1 MNTDEIRQLIKRELP
16 IQIKEDQELQELI
29 LKLSKNTFAP
39 KQQTEDRFDQI
50 LAELRSDRETQNQKW
65 ETQNQKWE
73 ENQKVLHNLH
83 EEIMAITKKHDRS
96 IGALGARWG
105 IKSEA
110 SFRNALAGILEESFG
125 VQVLRVDEYDDE
137 GQVFG
142 RPDQVEIDVIIK
154 NGLLIL
160 CELKSSIDK
169 AGMYIFERKVRFY
182 EEKHKRKATRTMV
195 ISPMIDPRAM
205 KVAQDLGIE
214 TYSDSLDVATE

>member
-1 MNTDEIRQLIKRELP
+1 
-16 IQIKEDQELQELI
+16 
-29 LKLSKNTFAP
+29 
-39 KQQTEDRFDQI
+39 
-50 LAELRSDRETQNQKW
+50 
-65 ETQNQKWE
+65 
-73 ENQKVLHNLH
+73 
-83 EEIMAITKKHDRS
+83 MAIMKKQDRS
-96 IGALGARWG
+96 IGALGAQWG

-142 RPDQVEIDVIIK
+142 RPDQVELDVIIK

-195 ISPMIDPRAM
+195 ISPMIDLRAM
-205 KVAQDLGIE
+205 KVAQDMGIE
-214 TYSDSLDVATE
+214 PYSDSLNVDLE